1 MKKIGYYAIAA
12 FIAITGCKKEEFSGN
27 GSIKGNY
34 TLKVEIENGSD
45 TRTAV
50 DSENRVMWV
59 ENDQIGVWG
68 NKGSVNTCFMYNGMS
83 DDGSTASFK
92 GTLKDDEQPVDAY
105 YPYRMEASLIDDKLS
120 FTLPSEYEYTE
131 CSNAPLIGVKQENG
145 NFLFKHLCG
154 LMKLTLKGVPAGA
167 SKLVIRSE
175 GENAKGISG
184 QAIVTDI
191 KEENAILTISEEGLN
206 TVAVNVDAK
215 EISDKTFYIPLPV
228 GEYSQISVS
237 YITEDSVYFKKTISD
252 CEIKRGVILNMPEV
266 PILDSHD
273 VLEGYIQTIQNYIS
287 TLIQNNE
294 EDVEQIKNKLIS
306 WLEQQNYIS
315 DIEYDNNKEMIILT
329 YTNNL
334 RSSVSFVDVSY
345 FFSSEEPTTKSF
357 SETFYEGPTIYD
369 VSSDKDE
376 TIAPNKEAI
385 LYIWGLKEPLLAL
398 KSHLAGLGSIKLNI
412 EDEKDNT
419 FYFNLIDSPISA
431 DIVESSRDLSIIN
444 DFENYSSVLISGTHG
459 VETHKGAFRIA
470 TDEEVNSNPNIIL
483 EKHVLRDIL
492 ILSLPPVPLNFLLYQ
507 YVSTPVYAILPE
519 YFKEQQWNS
528 TPFIYGNYCWSH
540 YLGNYVNSSL
550 CGYKYKSNAND
561 NFRCS
566 KKYFYYL
573 FNGATHEEA
582 VSNVEGYEFG
592 NNFVELVSSDK
603 HKKQRYFSITTNP
616 VKHMDGVFGGVKVTG
631 KFNGYNNLKKQGIQ
645 YGVFYRKKDNSEF
658 IPSDPAVEFAT
669 FGEFAFPKPLDQ
681 EGNLALNIYD
691 LDPETDYQFTLGFK
705 YGEKY
710 YYGNVCEF
718 ATGAEM
724 DREALIDY
732 YYQADGDNWDA
743 DARTNWCTDKPISE
757 WANVSTSILDGN
769 MRVTK
774 LTFPE
779 FSEKVENINLQ
790 RLDSLTTLEI
800 NGVHLKSLD
809 VSELMR
815 LKCIEDYSRSSS
827 VNGTSSIDYVNLAG
841 CKNYTNTSDS
851 GLGIP
856 FNYGKNTNLSGC
868 VSLAG
873 SFYIYEHMETLNLS
887 GCTALEYINNT
898 NNINLKELDVSG
910 CSRLKEI
917 DINQSNDRM
926 ALSKIS
932 LTGCTELKAL
942 YCNSCELTALDVS
955 SCNKLEQL
963 YCNDNRLT
971 SLKLGELPLLYDLY
985 CAGNQLAS
993 LDINQC
999 KSLQTLSCGWN
1010 QLTTLNVSTFNELGR
1025 IYCDNNLLTSI
1036 EIPSNYSLGTL
1047 SCKNNKITTLDLS
1060 KMYSDQS
1067 SVEAQGNY
1075 ITLVVLRSRI
1085 HKATNANGFT
1095 LWGEHSSSQKF
1106 YNSISYYYEY
1116 PQCQYAQ

>member
-1 MKKIGYYAIAA
+1 MRKIGYYAIAA
-12 FIAITGCKKEEFSGN
+12 FIAITGCTKEEFSGN

-50 DSENRVMWV
+50 DNENRVIWV
-59 ENDQIGVWG
+59 KNDQIGVWG
-68 NKGSVNTCFMYNGMS
+68 NKRTVNACFKYNEMS
-83 DDGSTASFK
+83 DDGSIASFN
-92 GTLKDDEQPVDAY
+92 GTLEDDEQPIAAY

-120 FTLPSEYEYTE
+120 FTLPSKYEYTE
-131 CSNAPLIGVKQENG
+131 CSNAPMIGVKQENG

-154 LMKLTLKGVPAGA
+154 LMKLTLKGVPVGS
-167 SKLVIRSE
+167 SKLIISSE

-191 KEENAILTISEEGLN
+191 KGENAILTISEEGLN

-215 EISDKTFYIPLPV
+215 EVSDKTFYIPLPV
-228 GEYSQISVS
+228 GKYSQISVS
-237 YITEDSVYFKKTISD
+237 YSMGDNVYFQKTISD
-252 CEIKRGVILNMPEV
+252 CQIKRGVILKMPEV
-266 PILDSHD
+266 P
-273 VLEGYIQTIQNYIS
+273 VLNEGEMLEEYLQTIRNYIS
-287 TLIQNNE
+287 TLMEDSQN
-294 EDVEQIKNKLIS
+294 DVELVKDGLIS
-306 WLEQQNYIS
+306 WLEQQSYVS
-315 DIEYDNNKEMIILT
+315 DIEYDDSKDYVTIT
-329 YTNNL
+329 YSNGL
-334 RSSVSFVDVSY
+334 QSMVSFDYVEDSTAVADTKTVTEEVSY
-345 FFSSEEPTTKSF
+345 ES
-357 SETFYEGPTIYD
+357 TIYD
-369 VSSDKDE
+369 VAYVGGETLAVSGPVLYLQGTEWGWYGDDLDDE
-376 TIAPNKEAI
+376 FEDICEI
-385 LYIWGLKEPLLAL
+385 
-398 KSHLAGLGSIKLNI
+398 I
-412 EDEKDNT
+412 EK
-419 FYFNLIDSPISA
+419 SPINAKMEKSYKDIFVLNRLEKYSTILISSA
-431 DIVESSRDLSIIN
+431 HGAGNIQGGFGIQCDDIQQDSIDRYGN
-444 DFENYSSVLISGTHG
+444 SVLPNLDCVI
-459 VETHKGAFRIA
+459 FRNTIGGG
-470 TDEEVNSNPNIIL
+470 IITRY
-483 EKHVLRDIL
+483 K
-492 ILSLPPVPLNFLLYQ
+492 FLDSYF
-507 YVSTPVYAILPE
+507 IKPE
-519 YFKEQQWNS
+519 YFDNYQWPS
-528 TPFIYGNYCWSH
+528 TYFIYGNYCWS
-540 YLGNYVNSSL
+540 YELGKHITPSF
-550 CGYKYKSNAND
+550 CGYKCKTSVTNNVQM
-561 NFRCS
+561 S
-566 KKYFYYL
+566 KEYFGYL
-573 FNGATHEEA
+573 FNGVTHGDA
-582 VSNVEGYEFG
+582 VGNVEKREYGYFG
-592 NNFVELVSSDK
+592 LGHMCELVSSDK
-603 HKKQRYFSITTNP
+603 YKKQRYFSITTNS

-669 FGEFAFPKPLDQ
+669 FSEYSFPKPLDQ
-681 EGNLALNIYD
+681 EGNLTLGIYN
-691 LDPETDYQFTLGFK
+691 LDPEMVYQFTLGFK

-718 ATGAEM
+718 TTGAEM

-743 DARTNWCTDKPISE
+743 DARANWCTDKPISE
-757 WANVSTSILDGN
+757 WANVTTSVLDGN

-809 VSELMR
+809 VSGLMR
-815 LKCIEDYSRSSS
+815 LKCIEDDSRSSS

-841 CKNYTNTSDS
+841 CKNYTNKW

-926 ALSKIS
+926 ALNKIS

-1010 QLTTLNVSTFNELGR
+1010 QLTTLNVSTFNELSR

-1060 KMYSDQS
+1060 KMFSDQS
-1067 SVEAQGNY
+1067 SVEAQDNY
-1075 ITLVVLRSRI
+1075 ITLVKFRNRMHEI
-1085 HKATNANGFT
+1085 KNKNNFT
-1095 LWGEHSSSQKF
+1095 LWGEYSASNKYYSS
-1106 YNSISYYYEY
+1106 IDPHYEY
-1116 PQCQYAQ
+1116 PQHQYAE

>member
-1 MKKIGYYAIAA
+1 MRKIGYYAIAA
-12 FIAITGCKKEEFSGN
+12 FIAITGCTEEEFSGN

-131 CSNAPLIGVKQENG
+131 CSNAPMIGVKQENG

-154 LMKLTLKGVPAGA
+154 LMKLTLKGIPVGE

-191 KEENAILTISEEGLN
+191 KEENAILTISEEGLD

-215 EISDKTFYIPLPV
+215 EVSDKTFYIPLPV

-237 YITEDSVYFKKTISD
+237 YNTEDSVYFKKTISD
-252 CEIKRGVILNMPEV
+252 CKIKRGVILNMPEV
-266 PILDSHD
+266 P
-273 VLEGYIQTIQNYIS
+273 VLNEEGMLEEYLQTIRMYIS
-287 TLIQNNE
+287 KLMEDSQN
-294 EDVEQIKNKLIS
+294 DVEIVKEGLIS
-306 WLEQQNYIS
+306 WLEQQSYVS
-315 DIEYDNNKEMIILT
+315 DIEYDDRKDYITIT
-329 YTNNL
+329 YQNGL
-334 RSSVSFVDVSY
+334 QSMVSFVY
-345 FFSSEEPTTKSF
+345 IASSADEVETKVATNDMPNESTTYNVASID
-357 SETFYEGPTIYD
+357 G
-369 VSSDKDE
+369 E
-376 TIAPNKEAI
+376 TIAVAGPV
-385 LYIWGLKEPLLAL
+385 LYLYGMDYDQF
-398 KSHLAGLGSIKLNI
+398 I
-412 EDEKDNT
+412 EDQFNFLKDKYT
-419 FYFNLIDSPISA
+419 K
-431 DIVESSRDLSIIN
+431 E
-444 DFENYSSVLISGTHG
+444 FENNSRIIDESPVDAKMEKVSDDIFVLNRLKNYSAILISGTHG
-459 VETHKGAFRIA
+459 SGNAQGGFGIMCKDNLQLDIIKKFGESVL
-470 TDEEVNSNPNIIL
+470 PNIAY
-483 EKHVLRDIL
+483 L
-492 ILSLPPVPLNFLLYQ
+492 ILPGQEEYGRFKDSYFVK
-507 YVSTPVYAILPE
+507 PE
-519 YFKEQQWNS
+519 YFDNYQWDS
-528 TPFIYGNYCWSH
+528 TYFIYGNYCWSYGLEKH
-540 YLGNYVNSSL
+540 ITPSF
-550 CGYKYKSNAND
+550 CGYKCMTGDKNNVQM
-561 NFRCS
+561 S
-566 KKYFYYL
+566 KEYFGYL
-573 FNGATHEEA
+573 FNGATHVDA
-582 VSNVEGYEFG
+582 VANVEKREF
-592 NNFVELVSSDK
+592 NIKWWPFDDRHMCELVSSDK

-658 IPSDPAVEFAT
+658 IPSDPDVEFAT
-669 FGEFAFPKPLDQ
+669 FGEYAYPKPLDQ
-681 EGNLALNIYD
+681 EGNLTLNIYD

-705 YGEKY
+705 YGAKY

-718 ATGAEM
+718 TTGAEM

-732 YYQADGDNWDA
+732 YYQADGDNWNA

-757 WANVSTSILDGN
+757 WANVTTSILDGN

-809 VSELMR
+809 VSGLMR
-815 LKCIEDYSRSSS
+815 LKCIEDYSKSSS

-841 CKNYTNTSDS
+841 CKNYTNTSDW

-868 VSLAG
+868 ISLAG
-873 SFYIYEHMETLNLS
+873 SFGIYEHMETLNLS
-887 GCTALEYINNT
+887 GCTALEYIGKSAI
-898 NNINLKELDVSG
+898 NINLKELDVSG
-910 CSRLKEI
+910 CSRLKKIEI
-917 DINQSNDRM
+917 NKSDERM
-926 ALSKIS
+926 VLSKIY
-932 LTGCTELKAL
+932 LTGCTELNTL
-942 YCNSCELTALDVS
+942 YCTSCELTALDVS

-963 YCNDNRLT
+963 YCDNNRLT
-971 SLKLGELPLLYDLY
+971 SLKLGELPLLYKLY
-985 CAGNQLAS
+985 CAGNLLTT

-999 KSLQTLSCGWN
+999 KSLQALSCGWN
-1010 QLTTLNVSTFNELGR
+1010 QLTTLNVSTLNELSSL
-1025 IYCDNNLLTSI
+1025 YCDNNLLTSI

-1047 SCKNNKITTLDLS
+1047 SCKDNKITTLDLS

-1067 SVEAQGNY
+1067 SVEAHGNY
-1075 ITLVVLRSRI
+1075 ITLVIFRSRI
-1085 HKATNANGFT
+1085 HKSRNNNGFT

-1116 PQCQYAQ
+1116 PQCQYAE

>member
-34 TLKVEIENGSD
+34 TLKVEIENVND

-50 DSENRVMWV
+50 DSENRVIWV

-68 NKGSVNTCFMYNGMS
+68 NKGSVNTCFMYNGIS

-92 GTLKDDEQPVDAY
+92 GTLKDDEQPIDAY
-105 YPYRMEASLIDDKLS
+105 YPYKMEASLIDDKLS

-131 CSNAPLIGVKQENG
+131 CSNAPMIGVKQENG

-154 LMKLTLKGVPAGA
+154 LMKLTLKGVPVGA

-191 KEENAILTISEEGLN
+191 KEENAILTISEEGLD

-215 EISDKTFYIPLPV
+215 EVSDKTFYIPLPV

-237 YITEDSVYFKKTISD
+237 YNTEDSVYFKKTISD

-266 PILDSHD
+266 P
-273 VLEGYIQTIQNYIS
+273 VLNEEGMLEEYLQTIRMYIS
-287 TLIQNNE
+287 KLMEDSQN
-294 EDVEQIKNKLIS
+294 DVEIVKEGLIS
-306 WLEQQNYIS
+306 WLEQQSYVS
-315 DIEYDNNKEMIILT
+315 DIEYDDRKDYITIT
-329 YTNNL
+329 YQNGL
-334 RSSVSFVDVSY
+334 QSMVSFVY
-345 FFSSEEPTTKSF
+345 IASSADEVETKVATNDMPNESTTYNVASID
-357 SETFYEGPTIYD
+357 G
-369 VSSDKDE
+369 E
-376 TIAPNKEAI
+376 TIAIAGPVLYLKGMDLGDYNDDKEEFENNSRIIDESPVDAKMEKVFDDILVLNRLGNYSAI
-385 LYIWGLKEPLLAL
+385 LIANTHGAGDIQGGFGIDCEDNFKLDIIKRFKEKVLP
-398 KSHLAGLGSIKLNI
+398 NI
-412 EDEKDNT
+412 VYLMLPGQVKHWR
-419 FYFNLIDSPISA
+419 FIDSYF
-431 DIVESSRDLSIIN
+431 V
-444 DFENYSSVLISGTHG
+444 
-459 VETHKGAFRIA
+459 K
-470 TDEEVNSNPNIIL
+470 
-483 EKHVLRDIL
+483 
-492 ILSLPPVPLNFLLYQ
+492 
-507 YVSTPVYAILPE
+507 PE
-519 YFKEQQWNS
+519 YFDNYQWPS
-528 TPFIYGNYCWSH
+528 THFIYGNYCWSYGMEKH
-540 YLGNYVNSSL
+540 ITPSF
-550 CGYKYKSNAND
+550 CGY
-561 NFRCS
+561 RCMTAAENNVQMS
-566 KKYFYYL
+566 KEYFGYL
-573 FNGATHEEA
+573 FNGATHGDA
-582 VSNVEGYEFG
+582 VANVEKLEF
-592 NNFVELVSSDK
+592 NSWWDSDSEHMCELVSSDK

-616 VKHMDGVFGGVKVTG
+616 VKHLDGVFGGVKVTG

-658 IPSDPAVEFAT
+658 IPSDPAVEFVT
-669 FGEFAFPKPLDQ
+669 FGEFAYPKPLDQ
-681 EGNLALNIYD
+681 EGNLTLSIYD

-705 YGEKY
+705 YGTKY

-718 ATGAEM
+718 TTGVEM

-732 YYQADGDNWDA
+732 YYQADGDNWNA

-757 WANVSTSILDGN
+757 WANVTTSILDGN

-809 VSELMR
+809 VSGLMR
-815 LKCIEDYSRSSS
+815 LRCIEDCSRSSS
-827 VNGTSSIDYVNLAG
+827 VIGTSSIDYVNLAG
-841 CKNYTNTSDS
+841 CKNYTNNSDW

-868 VSLAG
+868 ISLVG
-873 SFYIYEHMETLNLS
+873 PIDIYEHMETLNLS

-1075 ITLVVLRSRI
+1075 ITLVIFRSLS
-1085 HKATNANGFT
+1085 HKSRNVNRFT

-1116 PQCQYAQ
+1116 PQCQYAE